1 MDIYI
6 NKIHYPVKEL
16 GMGQKRLGIWFQGCP
31 IHCNGCINKDTW
43 PLAEDKKI
51 PLDDL
56 KNILMKF
63 KAKEVCGVTIT
74 GGEPF
79 YQPEAL
85 SELVLFLKEI
95 TDGDIFVYSGY
106 SYNVIKKKY
115 AGILKNI
122 DVLVS
127 EPFKEEESDKLIWR
141 GSDNQKIWLLSEK
154 AKKIYPAN
162 INEIEYTGRKMQYS
176 IVGDELYMIGIPAR
190 TDLDKFY
197 KLLKERGLNCEKV

>member
-16 GMGQKRLGIWFQGCP
+16 GNGENRLGIWLQGCP

-43 PLAEDKKI
+43 PLSDERKISFDELKKI
-51 PLDDL
+51 LAKFKK
-56 KNILMKF
+56 KNI
-63 KAKEVCGVTIT
+63 CGVTIT

-79 YQPEAL
+79 YQPAAL
-85 SELVLFLKEI
+85 LELALFLKEI
-95 TDGDIFVYSGY
+95 TGGDIFVYSGY
-106 SYNVIKKKY
+106 SFEFINEKY
-115 AGILKNI
+115 PDILKNI

-127 EPFKEEESDKLIWR
+127 EPFKENETDKLIWR

-154 AKKIYPAN
+154 ARKIYPEN
-162 INEIEYTGRKMQYS
+162 INEIEYTERKMQYS

-190 TDLDKFY
+190 KDLDKFY
-197 KLLKERGLNCEKV
+197 ELLKERGLNCEKV

>member
-1 MDIYI
+1 MDIFI

-16 GMGQKRLGIWFQGCP
+16 GMGRKRLGIWFQGCP
-31 IHCNGCINKDTW
+31 IHCAGCINKDTW
-43 PLAEDKKI
+43 PLAEEKKI
-51 PLDDL
+51 PLYEL
-56 KNILMKF
+56 KKILMKF
-63 KAKEVCGVTIT
+63 KSKEVCGVTIT

-85 SELVLFLKEI
+85 SELVLFLKEV
-95 TDGDIFVYSGY
+95 TAGDIFVYSGY
-106 SYNVIKKKY
+106 SYNVIKEKY
-115 AGILKNI
+115 YDILKNI

-154 AKKIYPAN
+154 ARKIYPLN
-162 INEIEYTGRKMQYS
+162 INEIEYTTRKMQYS

-197 KLLKERGLNCEKV
+197 ELLKERGLNCEKV